1 MPPNDLFTGV
11 DGRPRC
17 GWCAGHDDYIAYHD
31 EEWGRPA
38 VSDIEW
44 FEKVSLEGFQA
55 GLSWLTVLRKRDRL
69 RHWFHG
75 FDPLR
80 VAAIPESRIEEMLAD
95 PGIIRHRGKVESVI
109 ANARLASGLIDEFG
123 SFGAYFEQFREPT
136 RPRPREM
143 SEVPA
148 ITDTSVALSRDLR
161 RRGWRFVGP
170 TTMYALMQSMGL
182 ADDHLV
188 GCHRAEPRQD

>member
-11 DGRPRC
+11 DGRRRC

-55 GLSWLTVLRKRDRL
+55 GLSWLTVLRKRARL

-123 SFGAYFEQFREPT
+123 SFGVYFEGFREPT

-188 GCHRAEPRQD
+188 GCHRAEPRQP

>member
-1 MPPNDLFTGV
+1 MSAAGLLTGE
-11 DGRPRC
+11 DGFQRC
-17 GWCAGHDDYIAYHD
+17 AWCAGHEDYIAYHD

-38 VSDIEW
+38 LSDNEW

-80 VAAIPESRIEEMLAD
+80 VASIPESRIEEMLAD

-123 SFGAYFEQFREPT
+123 SFGAYFEGFREPT

-148 ITDTSVALSRDLR
+148 ITDTSVALSSDLR

-182 ADDHLV
+182 VDDHLV
-188 GCHRAEPRQD
+188 GCHRAEPRQH